1 MKTVQQH
8 PILQY
13 DAVSALIPQ
22 KPPIEMVDTLWQND
36 DTTTISGFTIQ
47 ASNIFCENGVF
58 TEPGIIE
65 NIAQTAALRA
75 GFTISLLAKDGTL
88 TGPPPVGYIA
98 AIKNLNIHQ
107 LPKVGSVLKTEI
119 FIKQIIFDITLI
131 DAKTTCN
138 DELIATCEMK
148 IFLKKD

>member
-1 MKTVQQH
+1 MKTLQQH

-22 KPPIEMVDTLWQND
+22 KPPIEMVDTLWEND
-36 DTTTISGFTIQ
+36 DTITVSGFTIQ
-47 ASNIFCENGVF
+47 ASNIFCQDGIF

-75 GFTISLLAKDGTL
+75 GYSISTLASEGAL

-98 AIKNLNIHQ
+98 AIKNLVINR
-107 LPKVGSVLKTEI
+107 LPKAGSVLKTKI

-131 DAKTTCN
+131 DAKTFCDN
-138 DELIATCEMK
+138 EEIASCEMK

>member
-1 MKTVQQH
+1 MKTLQQH

-22 KPPIEMVDTLWQND
+22 KPPIEMVDTLWEND
-36 DTTTISGFTIQ
+36 DTMTISGFTIK

-58 TEPGIIE
+58 TEAGIIE

-75 GFTISLLAKDGTL
+75 GYTISTMTQQGTL
-88 TGPPPVGYIA
+88 SGPPPVGYIA
-98 AIKNLNIHQ
+98 AIKNLTIHS

-131 DAKTTCN
+131 DAKTFCN
-138 DELIATCEMK
+138 DEEIASCEIK